1 MIVCGLHRG
10 HCMIGMR
17 VSLLDNVVTCLDVNM
32 GALMYWHVM
41 SLCVK
46 MAITWLDCECIIS

>member
-1 MIVCGLHRG
+1 MTGL
-10 HCMIGMR
+10 R

-41 SLCVK
+41 NLYVK
-46 MAITWLDCECIIS
+46 MTITWLDCECVIA